1 MNEGLDRHVD
11 LAVIERYFADGV
23 DGVLTIDGDP
33 SARLVVAVGKSELAL
48 RVPATDAAP
57 DVSAFANLSID
68 FIDDEGRSWHQMS
81 VRIEDNLSEVYATLR
96 SIIDR
101 MQLAK
106 IPFSVAVDEVLDSLA
121 EILARRRGLSEDQQL
136 GLAGELLTFVALAAD
151 SGLETALEAWM
162 GPLGEE
168 HDFVLPDGDLEVK
181 VTLGERRQ
189 HWISSV
195 TQLVPTPNRSLYL
208 VSVQLTLAGA
218 GAGWS
223 LPALVDLARDLNGT
237 RTSDVD
243 TRLLR
248 MGYRAI
254 DTDLYYERW
263 TLRSTPQ
270 FFLVDSEFPVISEE
284 LISQSVPSSNRIIDV
299 RYRID
304 LTGYPFNEP
313 LFSFDD
319 LGRKPA

>member
-57 DVSAFANLSID
+57 DVSSF
-68 FIDDEGRSWHQMS
+68 
-81 VRIEDNLSEVYATLR
+81 ATLR

-181 VTLGERRQ
+181 VTL
-189 HWISSV
+189 
-195 TQLVPTPNRSLYL
+195 
-208 VSVQLTLAGA
+208 
-218 GAGWS
+218 
-223 LPALVDLARDLNGT
+223 
-237 RTSDVD
+237 
-243 TRLLR
+243 
-248 MGYRAI
+248 
-254 DTDLYYERW
+254 
-263 TLRSTPQ
+263 
-270 FFLVDSEFPVISEE
+270 
-284 LISQSVPSSNRIIDV
+284 
-299 RYRID
+299 
-304 LTGYPFNEP
+304 
-313 LFSFDD
+313 
-319 LGRKPA
+319 